1 MRTPARNFLVW
12 FQSFESRASPRSKGS
27 PHLGL
32 QVEEMEIQLLPQHF
46 RLLPWVLLAFPAGS
60 CSLGGWDL

>member
-32 QVEEMEIQLLPQHF
+32 QVEEMEIQLLPQCLH
-46 RLLPWVLLAFPAGS
+46 LLPWVLLAFPAGS
-60 CSLGGWDL
+60 CSPGGWDL

>member
-1 MRTPARNFLVW
+1 MRTPAGNFLVW

-32 QVEEMEIQLLPQHF
+32 QVEEMEIQLLPQCLH
-46 RLLPWVLLAFPAGS
+46 LLPWVLLAFPAGS
-60 CSLGGWDL
+60 CSPGGWDL

>member
-12 FQSFESRASPRSKGS
+12 FQSFESLSKVKRK

-32 QVEEMEIQLLPQHF
+32 QVEKMEIQLLPQ
-46 RLLPWVLLAFPAGS
+46 RLCLLPWVLLAFPARS
-60 CSLGGWDL
+60 CSLAGWDL